1 MALKDKKKIIL
12 AVTAAMLM
20 IFSSMFVIAVSA
32 YGNNSG
38 GGIFAT
44 PQTSNSTANSTLYLS
59 PGPTPAFTDN
69 FNPFNIWST
78 PAGIMGFIYEP
89 LFQINTYNGTVI
101 PWLATSYHFLNGG
114 RNLTVDLRH
123 NVTFSNGEP
132 FNASSVVFT
141 FNTEKKDYGEWGT
154 VSNISAINNYEV
166 EFNFTQPQTQYLFYI
181 GSTVIIPQNVWQGV
195 KNPASQTVTNPIGTG
210 PYMIQ
215 SFSPQK
221 IVLVKNPHYWQPNE
235 PKIDHVVYVDYTSNS
250 ALSLALAEGKVE
262 WASVFEPNVTQL
274 FVANNPAHNHYWYP
288 PGQPVTLLL
297 NNLIYPLN
305 LSYFRQAISL
315 AINRTA
321 IMNIGEYG
329 YETPANAANILQQ
342 QMSYLNATNTKMA
355 NQLAQYNPSAAL
367 QLLESH
373 GFTLKSGTLYSPN
386 GQPVPNLNLMSIA
399 GYSDWDTDITIIAA
413 DLKQIGISVTTTTPT
428 QSVVSGDVTD
438 GNYTM
443 ALDVDTGIGPNPW
456 YDYSGIQGPVV
467 PIGQNAYINPERW
480 NVSSQFEQ
488 YFNNFPSAVTNA
500 TQEAD
505 INGMASI
512 MLQQMPIVPL
522 VYSADWYEYVNTT
535 IGGWPNAAHPYW
547 IPMPWYPGPSEVV
560 LLHLY
565 VKSNAPNSTG
575 ISNTDYYIIAAV
587 VVVVIAAVASFGWVR
602 SKKMKA
608 KE

>member
-1 MALKDKKKIIL
+1 MNIKDKKKIVVAISAAVIMIL
-12 AVTAAMLM
+12 
-20 IFSSMFVIAVSA
+20 SSMMVLAAPAMSQ
-32 YGNNSG
+32 NSS
-38 GGIFAT
+38 GGIFAN
-44 PQTSNSTANSTLYLS
+44 PQTASNSNNTSLYLS

-89 LFQINTYNGTVI
+89 LFQINTYNGTVL
-101 PWLATSYHFLNGG
+101 PWLATSYNFSHDG
-114 RNLTVDLRH
+114 RNLTVYLRH
-123 NVTFSNGEP
+123 NVTFSNGEA

-141 FNTEKKDYGEWGT
+141 FQTEKKDYDEWGT
-154 VSNISAINNYEV
+154 VKNITAINNYEV

-181 GSTVIIPQNVWQGV
+181 GSTVIIPKNVWEG
-195 KNPASQTVTNPIGTG
+195 KSNPASIQVTDPIGTG

-221 IVLVKNPHYWQPNE
+221 IVLVKNPHYWQPGE
-235 PKIDHVVYVDYTSNS
+235 PRIDHVVYVDYTSNS

-274 FVANNPAHNHYWYP
+274 FTANDPAHNHYWYP

-305 LSYFRQAISL
+305 ISYFRQAISL

-329 YETPANAANILQQ
+329 YETPANAANILEQ
-342 QMSYLNATNTKMA
+342 QMSYLNANNTQMA
-355 NQLAQYNPSAAL
+355 NELAQYNPQKAL
-367 QLLESH
+367 QILEDH
-373 GFTLKSGTLYSPN
+373 GFTMKSGSLYGPN
-386 GQPVPNLNLMSIA
+386 GQKVPTLNLMSVA
-399 GYSDWDTDITIIAA
+399 GYSDWDTDITLIASE
-413 DLKQIGISVTTTTPT
+413 LSKIGISVTTTTPT
-428 QSVVSGDVTD
+428 NSVVSGDVTD

-443 ALDVDTGIGPNPW
+443 ALYVDTGIGPNPW

-480 NVSSQFEQ
+480 NASAQFEK
-488 YFNNFPSAVTNA
+488 YFNNFPSAITNS

-512 MLQQMPIVPL
+512 MLQQMPIIPI

-565 VKSNAPNSTG
+565 VKSNAPPTSGLT
-575 ISNTDYYIIAAV
+575 SSDYDVIGAV
-587 VVVVIAAVASFGWVR
+587 IVVVIAAVAAVGWVR
-602 SKKMKA
+602 SKKMKQ